1 MKHYISVLID
11 TEVPEFSK
19 TSSTVTTSLHCN
31 ENLYFSQECAGN
43 LCQDIIKFPQFQLVG
58 QPVILVLFSDLG
70 SWWLS
75 LLFSLHLCVVV
86 SNRSEE
92 ATNLQLPTSTTCHIF
107 SRFCIL
113 LVKAVSGKETSSLQI
128 WHKYYILSFTN
139 EKLTL
144 HLTLKCVKMCKSTRN
159 TNMCFYDHVFSSA
172 FITNVHAKAAFFLWF
187 RKARRGPDNS
197 ATSQEAFPYPVVEV
211 FV

>member
-11 TEVPEFSK
+11 TEVPGFSK

-31 ENLYFSQECAGN
+31 ENLYFSQECARN

-92 ATNLQLPTSTTCHIF
+92 ATNIQLPTSTTCHIF
-107 SRFCIL
+107 TRFCIL
-113 LVKAVSGKETSSLQI
+113 LGKAVSGKETSSLQI

-144 HLTLKCVKMCKSTRN
+144 HLTLKCVKSTGN
-159 TNMCFYDHVFSSA
+159 TNMCLYDHVFSSA
-172 FITNVHAKAAFFLWF
+172 FITNVHAKDAFFLWW
-187 RKARRGPDNS
+187 GPDNS